1 MLSNLERYKEAVND
15 LVERGGALLNAIQYE
30 CLPEEFEKEFKKI
43 AIKNPEKAFSE
54 FKKNMPSFKDKYQEW
69 YSEVQA
75 VIKQLLP
82 DRLEDF
88 IKLYEKPKNR
98 KEITYSNYV
107 IEDYLK
113 GLHITRGE
121 YKEKVVGPDAA
132 IPQFQQQLN
141 ILKAT
146 VRRFESSLFEIRQM
160 VQADLFDSE
169 LEVARELL
177 KNKFFRAAGA
187 IAGVVL
193 EKYLSQVCE
202 NHNVIIKKRD
212 PSINDL
218 NDLLKSNGVADISQ
232 WRFVQHLADL
242 RNLCDHNKKR
252 EPKPEEVEDLING
265 VDKVSKTL
273 F

>member
-1 MLSNLERYKEAVND
+1 MLSNLDKYKEVLKD
-15 LVERGGALLNAIQYE
+15 LVEKGVALSHAIQYE
-30 CLPEEFEKEFKKI
+30 CLPQEFEKEFKKI
-43 AIKNPEKAFSE
+43 ITKNPEKAFSE
-54 FKKNMPSFKDKYQEW
+54 FKKDLPSFKDKYQEW
-69 YSEVQA
+69 YSESKA

-82 DRLEDF
+82 HRLEDF

-107 IEDYLK
+107 IEDCLQ
-113 GLHITRGE
+113 GLQVTRGV

-141 ILKAT
+141 ILKAAM
-146 VRRFESSLFEIRQM
+146 RRFESSLFEIRQM
-160 VQADLFDSE
+160 VQADLFVSE
-169 LEVARELL
+169 LEAAKDLL
-177 KNKFFRAAGA
+177 KKKFFRAAGA
-187 IAGVVL
+187 MAGVVL
-193 EKYLSQVCE
+193 EKHLGQVCE
-202 NHNVIIKKRD
+202 NHNVIVKKKD

-218 NDLLKSNGVADISQ
+218 NDLLKGNEVIDISQ

-252 EPKPEEVEDLING
+252 EPKPGEVEDLING
-265 VDKVSKTL
+265 VDKISKTV